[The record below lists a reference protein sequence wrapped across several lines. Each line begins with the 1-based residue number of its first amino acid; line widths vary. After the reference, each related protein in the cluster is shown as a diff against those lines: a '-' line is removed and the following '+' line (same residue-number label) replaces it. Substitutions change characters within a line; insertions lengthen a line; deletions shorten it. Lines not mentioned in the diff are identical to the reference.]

1 MALFSKEVATMRY
14 VLGVDGGNS
23 KTLAVVVDEHGSVH
37 GVGRSGNS
45 NHQGIGLEAAM
56 REVRR
61 AAEGALQ
68 NAGVDPSSISSAFC
82 ALAGADLDEDF
93 DALNPALARL
103 HLAPVVELD
112 NDSIAALRAG
122 TDSPDAVVVVWGAG
136 TNGAGRNS
144 AGAKIRLPALGSISG
159 DWGGG
164 GDFGRDAIWF
174 VARAHDGRG
183 HPTVL
188 QDLVL
193 HALELDDVDEMIRR
207 LYFRQIPSLQVIELA
222 PLVFRAADAGD
233 PVANEMVVRGGTEV
247 ATTARALLRRLDLL
261 ETAAHVVLAGSM
273 FRAEAPLFMRTILR
287 SMTEMAPYARV
298 VSPDVEPVVGAAFL
312 ALDLLG
318 LPVDATVRE
327 RARRS
332 YEQLSL

>member
-1 MALFSKEVATMRY
+1 MRY

-23 KTLAVVVDEHGSVH
+23 KTLAVVVDEKGSVH

-68 NAGVDPSSISSAFC
+68 IAGINPSSISSAFC
-82 ALAGADLDEDF
+82 ALAGADLSEDF

-103 HLAPVVELD
+103 QLAPVVELD
-112 NDSIAALRAG
+112 NDSMAALRAG
-122 TDSPDAVVVVWGAG
+122 TDCPDAVVVVWGAG
-136 TNGAGRNS
+136 TNGAGRNK
-144 AGAKIRLPALGSISG
+144 AGATIRLPALGSISG

-164 GDFGRDAIWF
+164 GDFGRDAIWI

-183 HPTVL
+183 RPTVL
-188 QDLVL
+188 TDLVL
-193 HALELDDVDEMIRR
+193 NALGLDDVDEMIRGLYLR
-207 LYFRQIPSLQVIELA
+207 LIPSVKVIELA
-222 PLVFRAADAGD
+222 PLVFQAADAGD
-233 PVANEMVVRGGTEV
+233 PVASELVVRGGEEV
-247 ATTARALLRRLDLL
+247 ATTAHALLLRLDLL

-273 FRAEAPLFMRTILR
+273 FRAEGPLFLSTIWGT
-287 SMTEMAPYARV
+287 MGEMAPYARIV
-298 VSPDVEPVVGAAFL
+298 RPDVEPVVGAAFR

-318 LPVDATVRE
+318 LSVDTTVRE

-332 YEQLSL
+332 YGKCL

>member
-1 MALFSKEVATMRY
+1 MRY

-23 KTLAVVVDEHGSVH
+23 KTLAVVVDERGSVL
-37 GVGRSGNS
+37 GLGRSGNS

-56 REVRR
+56 REVR
-61 AAEGALQ
+61 AAANTALQ
-68 NAGVDPSSISSAFC
+68 NAAIDSSSLSAARC
-82 ALAGADLDEDF
+82 ALAGADLSEDF
-93 DALNPALARL
+93 DALNPALAGL
-103 HLAPVVELD
+103 QLAPVVELD

-122 TDSPDAVVVVWGAG
+122 TDCPNAVVVVWGAG

-144 AGAKIRLPALGSISG
+144 AGATVRLPALGSISG

-183 HPTVL
+183 RPTVL
-188 QDLVL
+188 TDLVL
-193 HALELDDVDEMIRR
+193 NALGLSDVDEMIRR
-207 LYFRQIPSLQVIELA
+207 LYLRQLSSVQIIELA
-222 PLVFRAADAGD
+222 PLVFQAADVGD
-233 PVANEMVVRGGTEV
+233 PVASQLVVRGGEEV
-247 ATTARALLRRLDLL
+247 ATTARALLGRLGLL
-261 ETAAHVVLAGSM
+261 ESAAQVILAGGM
-273 FRAEAPLFMRTILR
+273 FRAEAPLFMHIILR
-287 SMTEMAPYARV
+287 ALAEMAPHARV
-298 VSPDVEPVVGAAFL
+298 VRPDVEPVVGAAFL

-332 YEQLSL
+332 YQQLSLRRAGDVGAS

>member
-1 MALFSKEVATMRY
+1 VRY

-23 KTLAVVVDEHGSVH
+23 KTLAVVVDERGSVL
-37 GVGRSGNS
+37 GLGRSGNS

-61 AAEGALQ
+61 AAEAALQ
-68 NAGVDPSSISSAFC
+68 NASIASSSLSAAFC
-82 ALAGADLDEDF
+82 AIAGADLPEDF
-93 DALNPALARL
+93 DALNPALGRL
-103 HLAPVVELD
+103 HLAPLMELD
-112 NDSIAALRAG
+112 NDSVAALRAG

-144 AGAKIRLPALGSISG
+144 AGAKVRLPALGSISG

-183 HPTVL
+183 RHTVL
-188 QDLVL
+188 TDLVL
-193 HALELDDVDEMIRR
+193 NALGVNDVDEMIRR
-207 LYFRQIPSLQVIELA
+207 LYRRQLSSVQIIELA
-222 PLVFRAADAGD
+222 PLVFQAADAGD
-233 PVANEMVVRGGTEV
+233 AVAGEAVVRGGKEV

-261 ETAAHVVLAGSM
+261 ESAAQVVLAGGM
-273 FRAEAPLFMRTILR
+273 FRTEAPLFMGTIR
-287 SMTEMAPYARV
+287 RAMAEMAPYARV
-298 VSPDVEPVVGAAFL
+298 VRPDVEPVVGAAFL

-327 RARRS
+327 RAWRS
-332 YEQLSL
+332 YQQLSLRQAGDMGAF